1 MDKFDIYKDISRRT
15 NGDIY
20 VGVVGPV
27 RTGKSTFIKRFMEE
41 VVIDNID
48 DRNVKAR
55 AVDELPQSAD
65 GKLIMTSQPKFVP
78 GEAVSVTFNENI
90 RARIRMI
97 DCVGYLVEGAL
108 GSEEDGKDRLVRT
121 PWSDEEMPFEKAAE
135 RGTEKV
141 ISEHSTVAVL
151 VTTDGTVTDFD
162 RANYVD
168 AEQRVV
174 NELKEIGKP
183 FIILLNTAYPD
194 REETVNLVNALKARY
209 DAPVIAKDALK
220 LTAEDAGQVMEELLK
235 QFPIK
240 LIDVKTPR
248 WLQALSDDSGILKE
262 LSKRAADSLKEVAKM
277 RDYDKLGAMFENAEY
292 FAPEAQISFDM
303 GEGRITVQAEVKPE
317 VYFKVLSEECGRNIA
332 DDFDLFSYI
341 KKLRYAEKEY
351 EKLHV
356 ALEQVKET
364 GYGVVQPTLSE
375 MLLEEPEM
383 VKQGGQYGIKLRA
396 SAPSLHIMRVDVE
409 TEVNPIVGTEQQGQE
424 LVKSMLSEFE
434 SDKNGIWE
442 TNIFGRSLNS
452 LVNEGLNNK
461 LQAMPEEARNKMRK
475 TLGKIVNEGHGGVI
489 CILL

>member
-1 MDKFDIYKDISRRT
+1 M
-15 NGDIY
+15 
-20 VGVVGPV
+20 
-27 RTGKSTFIKRFMEE
+27 
-41 VVIDNID
+41 
-48 DRNVKAR
+48 
-55 AVDELPQSAD
+55 
-65 GKLIMTSQPKFVP
+65 
-78 GEAVSVTFNENI
+78 
-90 RARIRMI
+90 
-97 DCVGYLVEGAL
+97 

-235 QFPIK
+235 QFPVK

-262 LSKRAADSLKEVAKM
+262 LSKRAADSLKDVTKM

-292 FAPEAQISFDM
+292 FAPEAQISID
-303 GEGRITVQAEVKPE
+303 
-317 VYFKVLSEECGRNIA
+317 
-332 DDFDLFSYI
+332 
-341 KKLRYAEKEY
+341 
-351 EKLHV
+351 
-356 ALEQVKET
+356 
-364 GYGVVQPTLSE
+364 E
-375 MLLEEPEM
+375 MSLDTPEM